1 MINRKRI
8 GLSVAGILATL
19 PVAAYDIEIEIE
31 HGKAAP
37 RKHRQT
43 SNIVS
48 SPAISPAVETRQIRR
63 ARERREAKNGGI
75 DDANTIF

>member
-1 MINRKRI
+1 MINRKLI
-8 GLSVAGILATL
+8 GLSAMGILANL
-19 PVAAYDIEIEIE
+19 PAAAHDIEIEIE

-48 SPAISPAVETRQIRR
+48 SPAISPDVETRQIRR
-63 ARERREAKNGGI
+63 ARERREAKNGAI
-75 DDANTIF
+75 N

>member
-1 MINRKRI
+1 MMINRKRI
-8 GLSVAGILATL
+8 GLSVAGILANL
-19 PVAAYDIEIEIE
+19 PAAYDIETE

-37 RKHRQT
+37 RKRRQT

-63 ARERREAKNGGI
+63 ARERREAKNGGMRL
-75 DDANTIF
+75 